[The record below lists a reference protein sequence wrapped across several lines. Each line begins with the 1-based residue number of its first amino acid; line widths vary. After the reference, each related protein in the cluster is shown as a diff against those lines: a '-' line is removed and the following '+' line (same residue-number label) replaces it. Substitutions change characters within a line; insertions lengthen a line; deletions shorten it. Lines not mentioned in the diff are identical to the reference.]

1 MSKFLATIVR
11 DMPLEWDKETLK
23 IGDMFNQ
30 TAYELVKRLE
40 FKSMFSRFEGSASTP
55 KQAEQTYRFVA
66 DREGAKEVL
75 AALKKGEV
83 GYAFVYENEEGQG
96 LARYG
101 YCS

>member
-40 FKSMFSRFEGSASTP
+40 FKSMFSRFEGSASAP
-55 KQAEQTYRFVA
+55 KQA
-66 DREGAKEVL
+66 
-75 AALKKGEV
+75 
-83 GYAFVYENEEGQG
+83 
-96 LARYG
+96 
-101 YCS
+101 